1 MARSEDGNR
10 AEGLPEDGRNATR
23 SAPMPDLAA
32 TPEPA
37 VPLHP
42 RGEILTVLGGPER
55 IWGIILAGRLEPWEV
70 ARAIIGAIDLDD
82 DVQPEDIEHL
92 WAVHDANG
100 WWPDETGYRPE
111 VHDER
116 VAATLWRP

>member
-1 MARSEDGNR
+1 
-10 AEGLPEDGRNATR
+10 
-23 SAPMPDLAA
+23 MPDLAA
-32 TPEPA
+32 TPDTA

-42 RGEILTVLGGPER
+42 RGEILEVLGGPYR
-55 IWGIILAGRLEPWEV
+55 IWGILLAGHLDTTEV
-70 ARAIIGAIDLDD
+70 AQAIIGAIDLDD
-82 DVQPEDIEHL
+82 DVQPEDIDHR
-92 WAVHDANG
+92 WAVHDEAG